1 MSSPIDLLPLLLIF
15 GVFYFLVL
23 RPQVREKQDHDK
35 LVASLAK
42 DDEIVTASGVHGK
55 IVMVEA
61 DTVQLEVADRVRIV
75 IDQATVA
82 KRQGPAPVPATEAT
96 PASSKT

>member
-42 DDEIVTASGVHGK
+42 DDEIVTASGVHGR
-55 IVMVEA
+55 IVMDEA

-75 IDQATVA
+75 IDKATVA
-82 KRQGPAPVPATEAT
+82 KRKGPASVTATEAT
-96 PASSKT
+96 PASTKT

>member
-1 MSSPIDLLPLLLIF
+1 
-15 GVFYFLVL
+15 
-23 RPQVREKQDHDK
+23 
-35 LVASLAK
+35 VASLAK
-42 DDEIVTASGVHGK
+42 DDEIVTASGVHGR

-75 IDQATVA
+75 IDKSTVA
-82 KRQGPAPVPATEAT
+82 KRKGPAPVPATEAT